1 MNYKKCTILACIML
15 LAACGPDD
23 DKPADSNPSMLEPWQ
38 NNTPLPVKLTPGEAS
53 TRAADGLMNGN
64 LPSGTSITV
73 VIDGKEYTYQTND
86 AQTEMT
92 CITTPA
98 PYYPINGQSIS
109 IKAYYPTIASG
120 GWYSSTNTWSW
131 CVDKDQSSDTG
142 YRNSDRMYATVS
154 SGYNGLDANGKVKP
168 TSNAVPLTFNHLMAK
183 VVLTITQ
190 PDDGTKIKEVALGSV
205 KTGYGMDCVNNR
217 AYNAFFWNTNPS
229 GTITLYNNAD
239 GATGTVTC
247 AGVFPPQTIGTD
259 VDFITVTTT
268 ENTIFYKLPQS
279 VNFAA
284 GQQHQFKLSSY
295 VDKSGYV
302 VGNVICSDG
311 SMIPYK
317 NIGTRTPVAII
328 VYVGPNTGNANY
340 KHGLAIALKDSG
352 SNYWKNSSST
362 TINHTIK
369 WAAFSSGT
377 TYKYVKIPANDVPVE
392 DGSIYMDS
400 QHLKIVSGLR
410 AFPAFYYAKNCGYA
424 EPPKTSGWF
433 LPSAY
438 QWQQA
443 YVALGTELFSIMSS
457 KGIPEKVGYDISNT
471 SMYWSCTQTNSYQ
484 AKAYRDN
491 TFIDCSQAAD
501 NLIVRAMLAF

>member
-1 MNYKKCTILACIML
+1 MNYKKCTLLACIML

-38 NNTPLPVKLTPGEAS
+38 NDTLLPVKLTPGEAS

-64 LPSGTSITV
+64 LPSGTDITV
-73 VIDGKEYTYQTND
+73 VIDGQEYTYQAND

-109 IKAYYPTIASG
+109 IKAYYPTIGSG

-131 CVDKDQSSDTG
+131 CVDKDQSTESG
-142 YRNSDRMYATVS
+142 YKNSDRMYATVS
-154 SGYNGLDANGKVKP
+154 SGYSGLDANGKVKP

-205 KTGYGMDCVNNR
+205 KTGYNMDCVNNR

-259 VDFITVTTT
+259 VNFISVTTT
-268 ENTIFYKLPQS
+268 NNTIYYKLPQS
-279 VNFAA
+279 VNFTS
-284 GQQHQFKLSSY
+284 GQQYNYALSTY
-295 VDKSGYV
+295 IEKEDVK

-311 SMIPYK
+311 TKCAYSQV
-317 NIGTRTPVAII
+317 GSRTPVAVIL
-328 VYVGPNTGNANY
+328 YVGKDTGSSTY
-340 KHGLAIALKDSG
+340 KHGLALALSNVTG
-352 SNYWKNSSST
+352 SWAKWRHDNSSYIT
-362 TINHTIK
+362 QPVLMT
-369 WAAFSSGT
+369 SSSS
-377 TYKYVKIPANDVPVE
+377 IPVE
-392 DGSIYMDS
+392 DGASYRGDPYDS
-400 QHLKIVSGLR
+400 YNSTY
-410 AFPAFYYAKNCGYA
+410 ATPSYPAFYYANKNNGTA
-424 EPPKTSGWF
+424 APPKTSGWF

-438 QWQQA
+438 QWNQ
-443 YVALGTELFSIMSS
+443 VMNGIGTTDLER
-457 KGIPEKVGYDISNT
+457 ISNWKKILSDTKIGTIGNLYFWTCTEQTT
-471 SMYWSCTQTNSYQ
+471 STSYSFYFNASDGTIKFVAESQTNINY
-484 AKAYRDN
+484 
-491 TFIDCSQAAD
+491 
-501 NLIVRAMLAF
+501 VRAMLAF